1 MDINSRYSAEQL
13 AHFKVI
19 EQTLAEMNERA
30 AQSGEVTDILPFSE
44 EELAEYSRYCQ
55 LLLRERALSEED

>member
-44 EELAEYSRYCQ
+44 EELTEYSRYCQ